1 MYERKA
7 TAFSPKFKANW
18 NLGAPANQRI
28 SYKNV
33 AVNSHKYTE
42 QNREGALII
51 LEISFEIIPN
61 SIISYTRAQFT

>member
-7 TAFSPKFKANW
+7 TAFNPKFKANW
-18 NLGAPANQRI
+18 NLGSPANQSI

-33 AVNSHKYTE
+33 ALNSHKYTE

-51 LEISFEIIPN
+51 LEMSFEIIPN
-61 SIISYTRAQFT
+61 SIISYTRVQFT